1 MKNKCAQFL
10 KVKSKI
16 YFHKFVDPRVI
27 AKFLEF

>member
-16 YFHKFVDPRVI
+16 YFHKLVNPGVI
-27 AKFLEF
+27 TKFLEL